1 MLILQVKYLLK
12 NFLDL
17 NFNIIL
23 GYILNSIYLK
33 MKMWLISHIFPFFS
47 PNLILVVLK
56 EMPYSLFLSEIQSW
70 QKDYLPILVLESL
83 NITDLPEALVTQSL
97 FVTPRTT
104 AHQAPLSMEFSRQE
118 YWGGQSFL
126 SPGLPKGITYLCLF
140 CTVNK
145 KIVYVSDVHM
155 DKSHTYQLPE
165 LCEIQ
170 RLDLTTS

>member
-56 EMPYSLFLSEIQSW
+56 EMPYSLFLSEI
-70 QKDYLPILVLESL
+70 
-83 NITDLPEALVTQSL
+83 
-97 FVTPRTT
+97 
-104 AHQAPLSMEFSRQE
+104 
-118 YWGGQSFL
+118 
-126 SPGLPKGITYLCLF
+126 
-140 CTVNK
+140 
-145 KIVYVSDVHM
+145 
-155 DKSHTYQLPE
+155 
-165 LCEIQ
+165 
-170 RLDLTTS
+170 